1 MEMIASMRNCVN
13 VPNCIII
20 FNMSIIQE
28 LPIPLIVIYDH
39 NMFIVLDTGF
49 SGDFGVFHQLNLY
62 ENVFLL
68 NFLQVAS
75 GGWI

>member
-1 MEMIASMRNCVN
+1 MRNCVN

-28 LPIPLIVIYDH
+28 LPITLIVIYDH
-39 NMFIVLDTGF
+39 NMFIVLATGY
-49 SGDFGVFHQLNLY
+49 SGDFGLSLHLNLNQ
-62 ENVFLL
+62 NVFLID
-68 NFLQVAS
+68 FLQVPR